1 MGWPY
6 CSHCWHDFM
15 KQAAQVA
22 ESADPDKVDVA
33 MDDLHQTG
41 CMMDIVE
48 VELSG
53 EKRDL
58 Q

>member
-1 MGWPY
+1 
-6 CSHCWHDFM
+6 M

-53 EKRDL
+53 EKRSCSERSETQSRDL
-58 Q
+58 